1 MDIYVAVVLNKAE
14 FAELIEKETHTRA
27 RSANY
32 VGERSLANFGNDRI
46 MFPSLPKWANN
57 NRILASR
64 FSVTIEKQILLYITD
79 NPRDRRR

>member
-32 VGERSLANFGNDRI
+32 VGERCLANF
-46 MFPSLPKWANN
+46 W
-57 NRILASR
+57 
-64 FSVTIEKQILLYITD
+64 Q
-79 NPRDRRR
+79 